1 MCVCVCAV
9 DLLFVSVRD
18 IYICSTLNL
27 SLQCVSLFLLLF
39 VLFFASD
46 ANCVCVLSSRFFC
59 NYKACIY
66 TCISLSSKLLCVLQM
81 SAKLL
86 CVLQMS
92 AMLFCF
98 RYGVV
103 WYPERE
109 RERERALLHL
119 FSFVEIISFEV

>member
-1 MCVCVCAV
+1 MCVCVCVV
-9 DLLFVSVRD
+9 DLLFVRVRD

-66 TCISLSSKLLCVLQM
+66 TCISLSSKLLCVLQ
-81 SAKLL
+81 
-86 CVLQMS
+86 VS
-92 AMLFCF
+92 AMLFCI

-103 WYPERE
+103 WYPE